1 MFWLLEITPES
12 YKMGEISLWSE
23 GTVNDSYNIDWTQIP
38 RYPRRPIIMLTL
50 INFFL
55 MLSSSVSSVWRN
67 TKNLRTQILREGIVI
82 SEDSYWK

>member
-1 MFWLLEITPES
+1 MFWLFEITPES

-38 RYPRRPIIMLTL
+38 RYPKRPIIMLTL

>member
-1 MFWLLEITPES
+1 MFWLFEITPES

-67 TKNLRTQILREGIVI
+67 TKNLRTQILLEGIVI

>member
-1 MFWLLEITPES
+1 MFWLFEITPES

-23 GTVNDSYNIDWTQIP
+23 GTVNDSCNIDWTQIP

>member
-1 MFWLLEITPES
+1 MFWLFEITPES
-12 YKMGEISLWSE
+12 YEMGEISLWSE